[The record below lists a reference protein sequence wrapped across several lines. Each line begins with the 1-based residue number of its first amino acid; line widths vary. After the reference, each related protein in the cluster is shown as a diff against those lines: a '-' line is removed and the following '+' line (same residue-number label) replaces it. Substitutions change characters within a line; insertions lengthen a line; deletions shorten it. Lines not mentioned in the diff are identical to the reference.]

1 MRRIPY
7 RQACKEG
14 RAPVPTND
22 VQRAIWNKVHQ
33 IPDSPLVIE
42 FDPKRDR

>member
-7 RQACKEG
+7 RQACQEG
-14 RAPVPTND
+14 WAPAPTNA